1 MTKSVYT
8 LDKKHTALIKQ
19 KFGVGEA
26 KLEQAHEGSANE
38 DHFANNQWGSLL
50 QKTNQTSTR
59 NVKRAIKT
67 SDMALLLMELLVE
80 SLAIAILDTLIDC
93 EFQLTHCSLP

>member
-1 MTKSVYT
+1 MKVVQMKIT
-8 LDKKHTALIKQ
+8 LQIT
-19 KFGVGEA
+19 
-26 KLEQAHEGSANE
+26 NE

-50 QKTNQTSTR
+50 QITNQMCAR

-80 SLAIAILDTLIDC
+80 SLAIAILHTLIDC
-93 EFQLTHCSLP
+93 EFQLTHCSSP